1 MANKAY
7 FVNYGTDVTVFPSSA
22 AEKIVSGNATLT
34 DIRVLTAILAE
45 CGKREVTAKTVA
57 CTTGLAE
64 TVVESSVAFWRGVG
78 AIAERDAAE
87 DTEAA
92 ESAVT
97 DTNVTYESA
106 VSERSEKKLEKENR
120 PKYTGAQLSELLGKN
135 GGQIKDMI
143 DVCQQVMGRIFNTV
157 EINTMVSLCDWLG
170 LSSDYVVTL
179 CQYFVGKK
187 PGCTV
192 RYIEKAAVDLV
203 NKDIVT
209 LDELDAYLKEMEL
222 YDGIAGKLRSWLGIG
237 NRAYTQKENAMIKRW
252 ASDFAY
258 GEDTIRYAYEITV
271 DTKGVFSFDYANAI
285 LENWYTSGVRSK
297 SDAENAVNR
306 YKNEKESKKKSGG
319 SFDTDEFFGL
329 ALKRS
334 YQRMTGEK

>member
-1 MANKAY
+1 MAIKAY
-7 FVNYGTDVTVFPSSA
+7 FVNYGTGVTVFPSSA
-22 AEKIVSGNATLT
+22 AEKIISGNASLT

-45 CGKREVTAKTVA
+45 NGEVTVRTVA
-57 CTTGLAE
+57 EKTGLAE
-64 TVVESSVAFWRGVG
+64 TGVESSIAFWRGVG
-78 AIAERDAAE
+78 AIGETEIADTAEV
-87 DTEAA
+87 TA
-92 ESAVT
+92 ESE
-97 DTNVTYESA
+97 N
-106 VSERSEKKLEKENR
+106 KKPAKETK
-120 PKYTGAQLSELLGKN
+120 PKYTGNQLSELLGKN

-157 EINTMVSLCDWLG
+157 ETNTMVSLCDWLG

-179 CQYFVGKK
+179 CQYFVVKK

-192 RYIEKAAVDLV
+192 RYIEKAATDLV

-209 LDELDAYLKEMEL
+209 LDDLDAYLKEMEL

-252 ASDFAY
+252 ASDFGY

-271 DTKGVFSFDYANAI
+271 DIKGAFSFDYANAI
-285 LENWYTSGVRSK
+285 LENWYTTGVRTK
-297 SDAENAVNR
+297 EDAENAVNR
-306 YKNEKESKKKSGG
+306 YKSEKEKKKKFGT

-334 YQRMTGEK
+334 YQRMAGEK